1 MGVCN
6 LVPPI
11 TQTPA
16 ETFATLQSYFFVLF
30 SQIILKLGYCV
41 YFRIF
46 FQRTWK
52 IFTNG
57 SMSKFWKPRWK
68 GLLSCRETVWEQKRL
83 TVNQWFIE
91 EMLLLSIFFVS
102 YFSCLFICHIRSV
115 FKHVLRSCLCV
126 LDPPFHL
133 QSFLVPTVK
142 WRELKNYF
150 FPQIHVM
157 RHQFFRGHSRC
168 NFGSEHW

>member
-1 MGVCN
+1 MVGVYN

-11 TQTPA
+11 TQTPS
-16 ETFATLQSYFFVLF
+16 ETFATVCRASSSSFLSKSFSNLAIVLF
-30 SQIILKLGYCV
+30 YDLFSADP
-41 YFRIF
+41 
-46 FQRTWK
+46 K

-68 GLLSCRETVWEQKRL
+68 GLLSCRETVWEEKRL

-142 WRELKNYF
+142 WREEELLF
-150 FPQIHVM
+150 SPDTCDEASIL
-157 RHQFFRGHSRC
+157 
-168 NFGSEHW
+168 

>member
-1 MGVCN
+1 MVGVFN

-16 ETFATLQSYFFVLF
+16 ETFAILQSYFFVLF
-30 SQIILKLGYCV
+30 SQIILKL
-41 YFRIF
+41 
-46 FQRTWK
+46 QRTRK

-57 SMSKFWKPRWK
+57 SMSKSWKPRWK

-91 EMLLLSIFFVS
+91 EMLLLSIFSVS
-102 YFSCLFICHIRSV
+102 YFSCLLICHIRSV
-115 FKHVLRSCLCV
+115 FKHALRSCWCV
-126 LDPPFHL
+126 LDLPFHL

-142 WRELKNYF
+142 WREEELLFSPNIYDDEAS
-150 FPQIHVM
+150 IL
-157 RHQFFRGHSRC
+157 
-168 NFGSEHW
+168 